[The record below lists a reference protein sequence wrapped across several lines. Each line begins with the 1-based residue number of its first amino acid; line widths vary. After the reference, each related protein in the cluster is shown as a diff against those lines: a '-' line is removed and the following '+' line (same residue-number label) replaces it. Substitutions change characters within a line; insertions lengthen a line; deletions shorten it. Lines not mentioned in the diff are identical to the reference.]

1 MKTDLDKLNHLREV
15 VEETFGRNPQN
26 LKQML
31 KRNYHI
37 LINSRIQCP
46 QGFECMV
53 YMFAPTT
60 DINPCSG
67 KFRHS
72 CFSIQ
77 SESD

>member
-1 MKTDLDKLNHLREV
+1 MKH
-15 VEETFGRNPQN
+15 
-26 LKQML
+26 ML

-37 LINSRIQCP
+37 LINSSIQCP

-53 YMFAPTT
+53 YVFTPTA
-60 DINPCSG
+60 DINPRCG

-77 SESD
+77 TKSD